1 MMEEHKGV
9 SSIMMQE
16 HHGGGSIF
24 ICSSMMFLPDVSLPH
39 SVLKKI
45 LLHVSPRRATPRMAT
60 WDKLAGMALW
70 KLIEPANGRENDATG
85 HEYIGLDHGCVV
97 PDP

>member
-1 MMEEHKGV
+1 MKEEHKGV

-24 ICSSMMFLPDVSLPH
+24 ICPSMMFLHDVSLPH

-45 LLHVSPRRATPRMAT
+45 LLHVPPHPATARMAT

-70 KLIEPANGRENDATG
+70 ILIEPAHGREDDKTG
-85 HEYIGLDHGCVV
+85 HEYIGLDHGSVV
-97 PDP
+97 PDS